1 MNVQPEFEAHSIEA
15 EQIVLGTVM
24 LNNDAF
30 HILTAFLEEEHF
42 YDPMHGRIWDAMRR
56 RIDAEMLASPVTLL
70 ADFGDDEGLK
80 ELGGGK
86 YLVRCAGVATSA
98 DLVKHYGREIVR
110 SFQRRK
116 LDEALRAARESLRT
130 ADGIELARAQLES
143 ALVSMPTIDGRES
156 TVSFLKA
163 VTDAIAQIND
173 AYMGG
178 SVSLKTGLQSLDEG
192 LGGLWPADLVIIGGR
207 PSMGKTAL
215 ATSIAKRVAERG
227 KKVMIAS
234 LEMSESS
241 LAMRLLAESAG
252 LKYSSMR
259 SGALTEAEFRKL
271 IERAKDMGTLPIG
284 FTPPHVQEV
293 ASIQAAAK
301 AERARMGGLDLVIV
315 DYLQLLRA
323 PGRGRY
329 EQMTEASRLLKS
341 MAKILNVPV
350 IALAQLSRA
359 VEQRDDKRP
368 HLADL
373 RETGQIEQ
381 DADVVMFTFR
391 NEYYLERMEA
401 PKNSADAAD
410 YYDALNASKNKVEI
424 LIQKQR
430 MGGIYT
436 ARLGCHLPTN
446 RFWDLDQAPTEGL

>member
-1 MNVQPEFEAHSIEA
+1 
-15 EQIVLGTVM
+15 
-24 LNNDAF
+24 
-30 HILTAFLEEEHF
+30 
-42 YDPMHGRIWDAMRR
+42 
-56 RIDAEMLASPVTLL
+56 
-70 ADFGDDEGLK
+70 
-80 ELGGGK
+80 
-86 YLVRCAGVATSA
+86 
-98 DLVKHYGREIVR
+98 
-110 SFQRRK
+110 
-116 LDEALRAARESLRT
+116 
-130 ADGIELARAQLES
+130 
-143 ALVSMPTIDGRES
+143 
-156 TVSFLKA
+156 
-163 VTDAIAQIND
+163 
-173 AYMGG
+173 
-178 SVSLKTGLQSLDEG
+178 
-192 LGGLWPADLVIIGGR
+192 
-207 PSMGKTAL
+207 
-215 ATSIAKRVAERG
+215 
-227 KKVMIAS
+227 
-234 LEMSESS
+234 
-241 LAMRLLAESAG
+241 
-252 LKYSSMR
+252 
-259 SGALTEAEFRKL
+259 
-271 IERAKDMGTLPIG
+271 
-284 FTPPHVQEV
+284 
-293 ASIQAAAK
+293 
-301 AERARMGGLDLVIV
+301 MGGLDLVIV

-446 RFWDLDQAPTEGL
+446 RFWDLDQAPTEGF